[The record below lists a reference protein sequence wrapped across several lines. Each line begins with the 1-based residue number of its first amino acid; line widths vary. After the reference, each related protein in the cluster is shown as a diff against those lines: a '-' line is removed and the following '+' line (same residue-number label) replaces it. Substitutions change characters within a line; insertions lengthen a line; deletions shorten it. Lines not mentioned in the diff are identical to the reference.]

1 MIKIIKIIK
10 VLAMLMICFMGL
22 AFALGLA
29 SGVAHNLSEVQ
40 LAVASW
46 GIVLVIVLMGL
57 AGLAY
62 CLKRGR

>member
-1 MIKIIKIIK
+1 
-10 VLAMLMICFMGL
+10 MLMICFMGL